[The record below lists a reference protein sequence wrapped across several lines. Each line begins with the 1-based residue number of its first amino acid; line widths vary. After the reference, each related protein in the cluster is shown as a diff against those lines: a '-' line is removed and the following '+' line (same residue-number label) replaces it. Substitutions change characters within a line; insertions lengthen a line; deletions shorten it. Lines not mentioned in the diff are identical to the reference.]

1 MSKQTCATCKKKR
14 GFYRIVFEEHWFVA
28 CDTVCLLD
36 TKMLEKHAACL
47 YSLHFTADI
56 RPYCLTTML
65 QSADAV
71 ELALK
76 LDGEELKKRKLRVQR
91 CVKKPTKK
99 HGSNQEHKA
108 VKKRNQKFKES
119 TMKTQNKEEMNI
131 MKEPEDKEDIF
142 NLSSSDTERKQ
153 SKPSQKF
160 SAFQGQKVA
169 EDKKLGKVM
178 SHRIR
183 FVHVIY
189 TLSVTKTLWLK
200 VEVHKILEY
209 NFSV

>member
-1 MSKQTCATCKKKR
+1 
-14 GFYRIVFEEHWFVA
+14 
-28 CDTVCLLD
+28 
-36 TKMLEKHAACL
+36 
-47 YSLHFTADI
+47 
-56 RPYCLTTML
+56 ML
-65 QSADAV
+65 QSADSV

-76 LDGEELKKRKLRVQR
+76 LDGEELNKRKLRVQR

-99 HGSNQEHKA
+99 LGSNEQHNA
-108 VKKRNQKFKES
+108 VKKRTQKFNVS
-119 TMKTQNKEEMNI
+119 LVKTQNKEEMNV
-131 MKEPEDKEDIF
+131 MEEHEDKEDVV
-142 NLSSSDTERKQ
+142 NLSKSDTEPERKV
-153 SKPSQKF
+153 SKPSHKF

-189 TLSVTKTLWLK
+189 MLSITETLCLK

-209 NFSV
+209 DFCVIFCTRHWHKENCDCII

>member
-1 MSKQTCATCKKKR
+1 M
-14 GFYRIVFEEHWFVA
+14 FEEHWFVA
-28 CDTVCLLD
+28 YDTVCLLD
-36 TKMLEKHAACL
+36 STMLEEHAAFM
-47 YSLHFTADI
+47 YNLHFKADI

-91 CVKKPTKK
+91 CVKKPAKK
-99 HGSNQEHKA
+99 PGSNQKHKA

-119 TMKTQNKEEMNI
+119 SMKTQNKEEMNI
-131 MKEPEDKEDIF
+131 MEEREENEDVF
-142 NLSSSDTERKQ
+142 NLSNSDTEPKRKRL
-153 SKPSQKF
+153 KPSQKF

-178 SHRIR
+178 SHRIM
-183 FVHVIY
+183 FVRVLC
-189 TLSVTKTLWLK
+189 TLSITKTLCLK

-209 NFSV
+209 NFSVYKVLA